1 MPNTVESNNEY
12 IGKKVSMVIK
22 KEPGDEPTDNNSSN
36 SSSNSS
42 STSAGKDTNA
52 EPMNDIKLI
61 NNIKTESKCGLDL
74 TDTNSKHDDGS
85 RSAFEPHI
93 KFNAA
98 NKMPLESLHA
108 KFNSESVKPIEPMK
122 FGQDSPLAPKYPPM
136 AADLSQKYESKLFS
150 DPANKLNE
158 NEMKDKMNADGKYT
172 FTNFNNGNHMNL
184 NRIILFIAMNAAAKY
199 AIPHDQIKHEIPD
212 NMAMK
217 RPPYTEPYQHIRSPY
232 EPSAM
237 LKYPPGPGV
246 SIMPPSLPQDLK
258 YTPPAVDMKYKPP
271 ENLSKSQFSADN
283 LVKGYDGDRRFEINL
298 FFKLNRHFSIS
309 TK

>member
-1 MPNTVESNNEY
+1 MVESNNEY

-42 STSAGKDTNA
+42 STSAGKETNA
-52 EPMNDIKLI
+52 EPLNDIKLI

-74 TDTNSKHDDGS
+74 SDANSKHDDGS

-98 NKMPLESLHA
+98 NKLPLESLHA
-108 KFNSESVKPIEPMK
+108 KFNSEPVKSMEPMK
-122 FGQDSPLAPKYPPM
+122 FGQDSPLASKYPPM
-136 AADLSQKYESKLFS
+136 AADLSQKYESKLFA
-150 DPANKLNE
+150 DQVNKLNE
-158 NEMKDKMNADGKYT
+158 NEMKDKMNAD
-172 FTNFNNGNHMNL
+172 
-184 NRIILFIAMNAAAKY
+184 AMNAALKY
-199 AIPHDQIKHEIPD
+199 TIPNDQIKHEIPD
-212 NMAMK
+212 MALK

-246 SIMPPSLPQDLK
+246 SIMQPSLPQDLK

-283 LVKGYDGDRRFEINL
+283 LVKGYDGERR
-298 FFKLNRHFSIS
+298 
-309 TK
+309 